1 MPTYAYRPHACKN
14 YRKLPPLFT
23 RKRDSKKECYIEEEK
38 NINKNRACHM
48 ATANTTVKVRLLFTY
63 CMYNT
68 YIWLRNQTYTV
79 ASAPTVIGSVYMQ
92 RFRLFLGQCSAH
104 TAVRIQYVRVCMHI
118 VYNL

>member
-1 MPTYAYRPHACKN
+1 
-14 YRKLPPLFT
+14 
-23 RKRDSKKECYIEEEK
+23 
-38 NINKNRACHM
+38 M

-63 CMYNT
+63 ILYVQL